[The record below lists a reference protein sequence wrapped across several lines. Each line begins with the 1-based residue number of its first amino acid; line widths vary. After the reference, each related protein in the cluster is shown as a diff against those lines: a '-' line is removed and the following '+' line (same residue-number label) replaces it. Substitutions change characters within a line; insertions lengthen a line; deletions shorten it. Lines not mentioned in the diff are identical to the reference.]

1 MVTPG
6 IGTAEKVAE
15 LSWLYWVRALGAVSV
30 EMLTT
35 VESGTGSPERV
46 AT

>member
-15 LSWLYWVRALGAVSV
+15 LSWLYWVSALGAVSV
-30 EMLTT
+30 SMRTT
-35 VESGTGSPERV
+35 VDSGTGCAGVGS
-46 AT
+46 